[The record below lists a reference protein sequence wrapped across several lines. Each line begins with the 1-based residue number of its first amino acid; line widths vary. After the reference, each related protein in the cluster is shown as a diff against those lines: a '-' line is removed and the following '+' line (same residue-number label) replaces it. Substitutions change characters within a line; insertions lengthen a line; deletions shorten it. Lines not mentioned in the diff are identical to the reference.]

1 MPDDPSQL
9 REEALCLWDLQRYS
23 ECGESLQAY
32 LDAAPAAPDAQDVR
46 ACAVSMM
53 YECGCELSK
62 FLAPTWSTSLL
73 LTARC
78 RHGA

>member
-9 REEALCLWDLQRYS
+9 REEALCLWALQRYS

-46 ACAVSMM
+46 ACVS
-53 YECGCELSK
+53 
-62 FLAPTWSTSLL
+62 
-73 LTARC
+73 
-78 RHGA
+78 